1 MSKRTIMCRM
11 LVATIAVALLP
22 AMASAQTDSTATSPK
37 KEKLSE
43 KMSRLLKR
51 ARTSMENAGHQLG
64 DAIGFDDRIDS
75 GSADSILIEGTYY
88 MPLYDTS
95 LYRGSDAMIYTDE
108 SRKLFAERYPEVEML
123 TVCLPQQ
130 EWITETVRMGN
141 VVVGYRQTILHQ
153 EHVYSVLR
161 HVFVMCCDVLVVVA
175 TVHQYAVDILLEE
188 DDTRNVG
195 QVLGGPH
202 LAIARC
208 RRILRT
214 II

>member
-1 MSKRTIMCRM
+1 MCRM

-75 GSADSILIEGTYY
+75 GYADSILIEGTYY

-141 VVVGYRQTILHQ
+141 VVVGYRQTMHCFIIGKDGDDGYVNAKFTFRRYK
-153 EHVYSVLR
+153 EVGK
-161 HVFVMCCDVLVVVA
+161 
-175 TVHQYAVDILLEE
+175 QYRRVSGQWPLWEKTDIIPNNIYEKLKSK
-188 DDTRNVG
+188 
-195 QVLGGPH
+195 
-202 LAIARC
+202 
-208 RRILRT
+208 
-214 II
+214 